1 MLVRL
6 LLLMIACGVLAVSR
20 VLIVQGDGAQMPSIL
35 SLLPVGY
42 GAGDDG
48 GGGGGGALE
57 SPADYGRGG
66 GGITSRSLKQG
77 KRFAFF
83 APASKKHSA
92 AALDALDARGA
103 RGSLRAFRRTL
114 RSQLGVCA
122 GRVRG
127 VGDRV
132 GSRLQSTRKAA
143 FVGVG
148 GLLGRLR
155 PRRGGQGQ
163 EGKGGPGA
171 GVGLF
176 AERLLRQLVNRA
188 QATSA
193 SLAGAAAGLQSSLGS
208 GGAGMVDDRYLDL
221 VRALEV
227 EGHRALGEEE
237 WRPVSVK
244 DDVKLWRRAT
254 SEGSY
259 GREYPCL
266 KLSTVLDA
274 PAEAVM
280 ALLVDSE
287 RVAEYNKYSKGRH
300 DVEHLG
306 PHTKIVR
313 NRSLPPLQKRVHEF
327 CTIMHVVRREDGAQ
341 VMLTRFTDHPRVPR
355 SSNYA
360 RSEIILGVTEVRPHP
375 TDKGKA
381 VFTTVSHVK
390 SAGVPPF
397 IAEQFSARGLLEYA
411 TQLQGALDRR
421 RHGNGQQQQRRGAND
436 AAPMDAG
443 AGGGDSEG
451 ALLEEAG
458 GGGRRARQQVQAA

>member
-6 LLLMIACGVLAVSR
+6 LLVMIACGVLAVSR
-20 VLIVQGDGAQMPSIL
+20 VLIVQGDGSQMPSIL
-35 SLLPVGY
+35 SLLPVGL
-42 GAGDDG
+42 GAGEDG
-48 GGGGGGALE
+48 VGSGLD
-57 SPADYGRGG
+57 SPSEYGRGG
-66 GGITSRSLKQG
+66 GGITSRSLKQA
-77 KRFAFF
+77 KRFPFAFSS
-83 APASKKHSA
+83 ASKKHSA
-92 AALDALDARGA
+92 AALDALDAQGA
-103 RGSLRAFRRTL
+103 RGSLRSFRRTL

-122 GRVRG
+122 GRLRG
-127 VGDRV
+127 VQQ
-132 GSRLQSTRKAA
+132 RLGGRLRSTRQ
-143 FVGVG
+143 GVG

-155 PRRGGQGQ
+155 SRGREGQ
-163 EGKGGPGA
+163 ERQGKGP

-188 QATSA
+188 QQTSA

-208 GGAGMVDDRYLDL
+208 GGGAVDDRYLDL

-227 EGHRALGEEE
+227 EGHRALGEDAEE
-237 WRPVSVK
+237 WRPVSLK
-244 DDVKLWRRAT
+244 DDVKLWRRAAA
-254 SEGSY
+254 EGSY

-306 PHTKIVR
+306 PFTKIVR
-313 NRSLPPLQKRVHEF
+313 NRTLPPLQKRVHEF
-327 CTIMHVVRREDGAQ
+327 CTLMHVVRRDDGAQ
-341 VMLTRFTDHPRVPR
+341 VMLTRFTEHPKVPP

-375 TDKGKA
+375 TDPAKA

-397 IAEQFSARGLLEYA
+397 IAEQFSARGLVDFVSS
-411 TQLQGALDRR
+411 LQGALDRR
-421 RHGNGQQQQRRGAND
+421 RGHRVGAGAHGRN
-436 AAPMDAG
+436 AAPADSVG
-443 AGGGDSEG
+443 GGGDSEA
-451 ALLEEAG
+451 ALLEES
-458 GGGRRARQQVQAA
+458 GGRTARQAQAA

>member
-6 LLLMIACGVLAVSR
+6 LLVMIACGVLAVSR
-20 VLIVQGDGAQMPSIL
+20 VLIVQGDGGQMPSIL

-42 GAGDDG
+42 SAGDDA
-48 GGGGGGALE
+48 GGGALE

-66 GGITSRSLKQG
+66 GGITSRSLKSG
-77 KRFAFF
+77 KPNRFAFF

-92 AALDALDARGA
+92 AALDALDAQGA
-103 RGSLRAFRRTL
+103 RGSLRAFRKTL

-132 GSRLQSTRKAA
+132 GSRLKSTRNAA

-155 PRRGGQGQ
+155 SRNCQGRDGQQ
-163 EGKGGPGA
+163 GKGP
-171 GVGLF
+171 GVGVF

-188 QATSA
+188 QQTSA

-208 GGAGMVDDRYLDL
+208 GGAGVDDRYLDL

-254 SEGSY
+254 AEGSY

-327 CTIMHVVRREDGAQ
+327 CTLMHVVRREDGAQ
-341 VMLTRFTDHPRVPR
+341 VMLTRFTDHPKVPR

-397 IAEQFSARGLLEYA
+397 IAEQFSARGLLDFVSS
-411 TQLQGALDRR
+411 LQGALDRR
-421 RHGNGQQQQRRGAND
+421 RGGVRRN
-436 AAPMDAG
+436 AAPADG
-443 AGGGDSEG
+443 GGGGGGDSEA
-451 ALLEEAG
+451 ALLEEVG
-458 GGGRRARQQVQAA
+458 GGGRRARQQAQAA

>member
-6 LLLMIACGVLAVSR
+6 LLVMIACGVLAVSR
-20 VLIVQGDGAQMPSIL
+20 VLIVQGDASQMPSIL
-35 SLLPVGY
+35 SLLPTGL
-42 GAGDDG
+42 GSGDDG
-48 GGGGGGALE
+48 PTHDGGPG
-57 SPADYGRGG
+57 DYGRGG

-77 KRFAFF
+77 KRFPFAFL
-83 APASKKHSA
+83 PGSKKHSA
-92 AALDALDARGA
+92 AALDALDAQGA
-103 RGSLRAFRRTL
+103 RGSARAFRRSL
-114 RSQLGVCA
+114 RSSLGVCA

-127 VGDRV
+127 LGERLNGRLRSTGAGVVGL
-132 GSRLQSTRKAA
+132 G
-143 FVGVG
+143 G

-155 PRRGGQGQ
+155 RRGDGGEGRAQG
-163 EGKGGPGA
+163 K

-188 QATSA
+188 QQTSA
-193 SLAGAAAGLQSSLGS
+193 SLAGAAAGLQSSLAPGQ
-208 GGAGMVDDRYLDL
+208 GQVDDRYLDL

-237 WRPVSVK
+237 WRPVSASK
-244 DDVKLWRRAT
+244 EDVKVWKRAVA
-254 SEGSY
+254 EGSY

-306 PHTKIVR
+306 PATKIVR
-313 NRSLPPLQKRVHEF
+313 NRTLPPLQKKVHEF
-327 CTIMHVVRREDGAQ
+327 CTLMHVVRREDGAQ
-341 VMLTRFTDHPRVPR
+341 MMLTRFTDHPKVPP

-375 TDKGKA
+375 TDPGKS

-397 IAEQFSARGLLEYA
+397 IAEQFSARGLVDFVSS
-411 TQLQGALDRR
+411 LQGALSRGGARR
-421 RHGNGQQQQRRGAND
+421 RN
-436 AAPMDAG
+436 AAPAEVAAG
-443 AGGGDSEG
+443 GGGDSES
-451 ALLEEAG
+451 ALLSGE
-458 GGGRRARQQVQAA
+458 GRQRVAAQAA